1 MYNQWLSYT
10 TYLQYSMVYSNSLRY
25 SNDHVDVFR
34 CPLTGLIAA
43 ASGDNSI
50 RIFREKE
57 AEQMDAPPSFS
68 LVAANTQAHSQD
80 VNCISFNPKVAGLL
94 ASCSDDGTIKL
105 WHIKEQSS

>member
-1 MYNQWLSYT
+1 
-10 TYLQYSMVYSNSLRY
+10 MVYPGSLRC
-25 SNDHVDVFR
+25 SNGCVDVFR
-34 CPLTGLIAA
+34 CPLTGLIAT

-50 RIFREKE
+50 RVFREEE

-68 LVAANTQAHSQD
+68 LVAANTEAHSQD